1 MANLLTNFMK
11 KYFQK
16 KAMGGEEWKKSVV
29 NIWYHKETFP
39 TNLRDYIQTSL
50 SFFVKARRE
59 DNDK

>member
-16 KAMGGEEWKKSVV
+16 KAMVEEEWKKSVA
-29 NIWYHKETFP
+29 NIWYHKETSH

-50 SFFVKARRE
+50 SFFVKARRD
-59 DNDK
+59 DNK

>member
-1 MANLLTNFMK
+1 MK

-29 NIWYHKETFP
+29 NIWYHKEKFP

-59 DNDK
+59 DDDK